1 MFKQQ
6 RCWPPRLRHPC
17 RQQSQ
22 GPIGLADDQ
31 VPGAGVALRA
41 DHLDRLT
48 AARVKRVEDPN
59 LGRQTPGSMALLRPA
74 PARRRYPQRCRVR
87 CRGEEPQGD
96 ICLNEVIADRAR
108 QPVGRLPGYNVEA
121 SQVEQGVK
129 TLRDPPIV
137 SST

>member
-1 MFKQQ
+1 MNAVRMVHASHHGHAF
-6 RCWPPRLRHPC
+6 PRTRMVRIVDQNLK
-17 RQQSQ
+17 
-22 GPIGLADDQ
+22 GLF
-31 VPGAGVALRA
+31 L
-41 DHLDRLT
+41 
-48 AARVKRVEDPN
+48 
-59 LGRQTPGSMALLRPA
+59 GSMSRGRPA
-74 PARRRYPQRCRVR
+74 PARPRYPQRCRVR

-108 QPVGRLPGYNVEA
+108 QPTYRLPGYSVDA